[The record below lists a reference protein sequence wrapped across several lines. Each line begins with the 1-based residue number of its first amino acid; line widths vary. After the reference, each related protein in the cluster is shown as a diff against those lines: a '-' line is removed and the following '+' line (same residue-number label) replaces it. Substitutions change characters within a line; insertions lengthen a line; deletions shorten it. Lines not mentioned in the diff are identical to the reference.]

1 MKKSSKFI
9 DGNDLALLAR
19 IAAAGTAL
27 GAVGGGAVGL
37 LDMLMYSTK
46 AKAKAKKEKE
56 DIGWL
61 SANPLEAGGPEKTG
75 SESQTKEAWGLDS
88 LSLSDAWEWTKGL
101 ATDAAKGGIMWP
113 AAGAAA
119 AVPAYLMYTYL
130 QDKQKESQKEQLARE
145 LENAREDFR
154 LALTEGTK
162 LSADIDEFLETK
174 TADRRSALGNTS
186 THQTIGRNPDAD
198 SFFSALGGIPGL
210 AGAIPVGVG
219 LSAAALS
226 FLALN
231 NYLKDTSKPVNE
243 IQAMKDLQRRRKAL
257 NEIAPLLGIGEAK
270 EDGEQRQL
278 YVDY

>member
-19 IAAAGTAL
+19 IAAAGTAV
-27 GAVGGGAVGL
+27 GAVGGGAMGL

-56 DIGWL
+56 DIEWL
-61 SANPLEAGGPEKTG
+61 SANPLEAGSPEKTG
-75 SESQTKEAWGLDS
+75 SERTKEADWWNPLDS
-88 LSLSDAWEWTKGL
+88 LSGAWEWAKDIVTG
-101 ATDAAKGGIMWP
+101 AAKGGIMYP

-119 AVPAYLMYTYL
+119 TVPAYLMYTYL
-130 QDKQKESQKEQLARE
+130 QDKRKKFEKEQLARE

-174 TADRRSALGNTS
+174 TADSRAGGIPSTS
-186 THQTIGRNPDAD
+186 GSVGRKPDAAP
-198 SFFSALGGIPGL
+198 FTALGGIPGL
-210 AGAIPVGVG
+210 VGAVPGALG
-219 LSAAALS
+219 LGAAALS

-231 NYLKDTSKPVNE
+231 GYLKDTSGPVSK